1 MSTPATHLPDS
12 APVSTPLRFVTAA
25 SLFDGHDAAINIM
38 RRLIQAQGTEVV
50 HLGHNRSVEDVVRA
64 ALQED
69 ADAIALSSYQG
80 GHVEYFKYMVDM
92 LRERNAGHIRVF
104 GGGGGTITPEEI
116 RELQEYGVERIYHPN
131 DGMHMGLVAMIED
144 VVRRAAHARNSGL
157 ATRNP
162 GQLAN
167 LSLDDEIG
175 VGRMLSAL
183 EDGLFSEAEL
193 VVLRKQW
200 ASPLVHGSRVPG
212 PGSRLPPVIGITGT
226 GGAGKSSVTDELL
239 NRFLQ
244 HFPAMRI
251 GVIAVDPTRR
261 RTGGALLGDRIRMN
275 SLRSKRVFMRS
286 MATRRQHV
294 ATNEVLRDCIAFMKG
309 VGFDLIIVETAGI
322 GQSDSEIVDLV
333 DFPVYVMT
341 SDYGAAS
348 QLEKIDMI
356 DFAELIVLNKYD
368 RRGAEDA
375 LRDVRKQWKRNRVAF
390 QTADEDVPVYP
401 TIASQFNDPGIT
413 WMFVNLCRLLREKLG
428 VGSGSG
434 SDDQGAGLAPPAVVG
449 GTSVASSSPTAAG
462 RKKLATK
469 VPPTL
474 ITSAAAAH
482 SGTASAANDADG
494 TSEFAAGAATSRCSF
509 TPTTDTALK
518 EPRATVLIP
527 GQRVRYLAEIAE
539 QGRAINKAIETQ
551 SEIADRAQSYWQ
563 SLRDLDDPA
572 LPTALDTY
580 PPAALVF
587 YANAA
592 ARSAGAAPRS
602 SSSYADFPTCGDR
615 RYGVP
620 ERRTTRFQ
628 WEVRRD
634 ESAEA
639 KAQSEGGPR
648 TAAVSPKAAIT
659 ADRTLVTLRQRYNA
673 AIASLSPE
681 ALSQLRAWPER
692 LKSITDEFTE
702 YQVRDKAIRVE
713 NYRDSLSHQKIPKIA
728 APTYRSW
735 GELLTFL
742 GKENLPGFYP
752 YTGGVYPYRRSGED
766 PIRMFA
772 GEGTPERT
780 NRRFHYLSVGQ
791 PAARL
796 STAFDSVT
804 LYGEDPAER
813 PDIFGKIGN
822 SGVSIAT
829 LDDMKKLY
837 SGFDL
842 CAPTTSVSMTINGPA
857 PMILAMFMNTAIDQ
871 QVEKYLREDES
882 RWSDAQAKIKT
893 FFDGRP
899 RPEYSGTLPQ
909 TNDGLGLALLGIT
922 GDQLVEP
929 EVYENIKANTLS
941 TVRGTVQADILKED
955 QAQNTCIFSTEF
967 ALRMMGDIQQYFVD
981 QKVRNFYS
989 VSISGYHIAEAGA
1002 NPISQLAFTLS
1013 NGFTIVEYYLARGM
1027 HIDDFAPNLSFFFSN
1042 GMDPEYTVIGRVARR
1057 IWARAMRERYGA
1069 APRSQ
1074 MMKYHIQTSGR
1085 SLHAQEIQF
1094 NDIRTTLQ
1102 ALYALFDNCNSLH
1115 TNAYDEA
1122 ITTPTE
1128 ESVRRAVA
1136 IQMIINKELGLNF
1149 CENPWQGSF
1158 IVDKLTDI
1166 VEEAV
1171 YKEFEA
1177 ISERGGVLGAM
1188 DTMYQRGKIQEES
1201 MYYEHKKHD
1210 GSLPLVGVNTFLPK
1224 EHAGD
1229 IVTEIE
1235 LIRSTPDEKGQQITN
1250 VKAYQENRNGLPH
1263 NPFVLTE
1270 PKAKAPTQQA
1280 NLSKDERASEPTA
1293 SGTRN
1298 LTFLQQTARARQN
1311 VFTALMEAVK
1321 THSLGQISH
1330 ALYDVGGEYRR
1341 NM

>member
-1 MSTPATHLPDS
+1 MSSPAQLVATQDQV
-12 APVSTPLRFVTAA
+12 ANTAPLRFVTAA

-38 RRLIQAQGTEVV
+38 RRLIQAQGAEVI

-92 LRERNAGHIRVF
+92 LRERGAGHVRVF

-116 RELQEYGVERIYHPN
+116 AELQAYGVERIYHPN

-144 VVRRAAHARNSGL
+144 VVRRA
-157 ATRNP
+157 
-162 GQLAN
+162 GQGRRQRDENRAP
-167 LSLDDEIG
+167 LSAAQPALDDEIG
-175 VGRMLSAL
+175 IGRMLTAIESGDYTDTDLAQ
-183 EDGLFSEAEL
+183 
-193 VVLRKQW
+193 LRKDW
-200 ASPLVHGSRVPG
+200 NASDPRFALSGRG
-212 PGSRLPPVIGITGT
+212 APVIGITGT

-239 NRFLQ
+239 NRFLAS
-244 HFPAMRI
+244 FPDMRMA
-251 GVIAVDPTRR
+251 VISVDPTRR

-275 SLRSKRVFMRS
+275 SLRSPRVFMRS

-294 ATNEVLRDCIAFMKG
+294 ATNIVLKDCIAFLKG
-309 VGFDLIIVETAGI
+309 LGYDLVIVETAGI

-333 DFPVYVMT
+333 DFPMYVMT
-341 SDYGAAS
+341 SDFGAPS
-348 QLEKIDMI
+348 QLEKIDML
-356 DFAELIVLNKYD
+356 DYAELVVLNKFD
-368 RRGAEDA
+368 KRGAEDA

-390 QTADEDVPVYP
+390 QMKDEDVPVFP
-401 TIASQFNDPGIT
+401 TIASQFNDPGVS
-413 WMFVNLCRLLREKLG
+413 WMFVSLCRLLAAKMGIGNRE
-428 VGSGSG
+428 SGIAA
-434 SDDQGAGLAPPAVVG
+434 SDRCDFSPEID
-449 GTSVASSSPTAAG
+449 TS
-462 RKKLATK
+462 
-469 VPPTL
+469 
-474 ITSAAAAH
+474 
-482 SGTASAANDADG
+482 
-494 TSEFAAGAATSRCSF
+494 
-509 TPTTDTALK
+509 LK

-539 QGRAINKAIETQ
+539 QGRSINAAIESQ
-551 SEIADRAQSYWQ
+551 AQIADRAQSYWQ
-563 SLRDLDDPA
+563 SLRDLDDAA
-572 LPTALDTY
+572 LPRALDLY
-580 PPAALVF
+580 AVEAL
-587 YANAA
+587 AEGDD
-592 ARSAGAAPRS
+592 RSL
-602 SSSYADFPTCGDR
+602 
-615 RYGVP
+615 
-620 ERRTTRFQ
+620 
-628 WEVRRD
+628 
-634 ESAEA
+634 
-639 KAQSEGGPR
+639 K
-648 TAAVSPKAAIT
+648 
-659 ADRTLVTLRQRYNA
+659 TLRQRYNDA
-673 AIASLSPE
+673 VQSLSSE
-681 ALSQLRAWPER
+681 GLKLLRGWPAR
-692 LKSITDEFTE
+692 LKSVTDEFTE
-702 YQVRDKAIRVE
+702 YQVRDKTIRVG

-728 APTYRSW
+728 APNYRSW
-735 GELLTFL
+735 GELLVFL
-742 GKENLPGFYP
+742 QKENLPGYYP
-752 YTGGVYPYRRSGED
+752 YTGGVYPYRRTGED

-780 NRRFHYLSVGQ
+780 NRRFHYLSVGL

-804 LYGEDPAER
+804 LYGEDPAVR

-822 SGVSIAT
+822 SGVNIAT

-857 PMILAMFMNTAIDQ
+857 PIILAMFMNTAIDQ
-871 QVEKYLREDES
+871 QVEKYLREDGARWDAARATIERLYQGRS
-882 RWSDAQAKIKT
+882 RPQY
-893 FFDGRP
+893 GGML
-899 RPEYSGTLPQ
+899 PEG
-909 TNDGLGLALLGIT
+909 NEGLGLGLLGVT
-922 GDQLVEP
+922 GNQVVDAET
-929 EVYENIKANTLS
+929 YERIKAKTLA

-981 QKVRNFYS
+981 RNVRNFYS

-1027 HIDDFAPNLSFFFSN
+1027 KIDDFAPNLSFFFSN

-1069 APRSQ
+1069 DSRSQ

-1149 CENPWQGSF
+1149 NENPWQGSF
-1158 IVDKLTDI
+1158 VVDQLTDI

-1201 MYYEHKKHD
+1201 LYYEHKKHD
-1210 GSLPLVGVNTFLPK
+1210 GSLPLIGVNTFLPK
-1224 EHAGD
+1224 DHGGD
-1229 IVTEIE
+1229 IVTQIE
-1235 LIRSTPDEKGQQITN
+1235 LIRSTEAEKGQQIEN
-1250 VKAYQENRNGLPH
+1250 VAGYQRNRNDYAEDGLKP
-1263 NPFVLTE
+1263 L
-1270 PKAKAPTQQA
+1270 QA
-1280 NLSKDERASEPTA
+1280 AARER
-1293 SGTRN
+1293 R
-1298 LTFLQQTARARQN
+1298 N
-1311 VFTALMEAVK
+1311 VFESLIDAVK

>member
-1 MSTPATHLPDS
+1 MSTTASSIPAIAPAT
-12 APVSTPLRFVTAA
+12 TPLRFVTAA

-38 RRLIQAQGTEVV
+38 RRLIQSQGAEVI

-92 LRERNAGHIRVF
+92 LRERGASHIRVF

-116 RELQEYGVERIYHPN
+116 RELQAYGVERIYHPN
-131 DGMHMGLVAMIED
+131 DGMHMGLVQMIED
-144 VVRRAAHARNSGL
+144 VVRRTATGRDSSFAIRDSQERAAGM
-157 ATRNP
+157 P
-162 GQLAN
+162 
-167 LSLDDEIG
+167 SLDDEIG
-175 VGRMLSAL
+175 IGRVLSAI
-183 EDGLFSEAEL
+183 EDGAFSEAEL
-193 VVLRKQW
+193 AMLRKIW
-200 ASPLVHGSRVPG
+200 AKRVTESRITNHESQRPAT
-212 PGSRLPPVIGITGT
+212 PVVGITGT

-239 NRFLQ
+239 NRFLAA
-244 HFPAMRI
+244 FPQMRI
-251 GVIAVDPTRR
+251 AVISVDPTRR

-275 SLRSKRVFMRS
+275 SLRSRRVYMRS

-294 ATNEVLRDCIAFMKG
+294 ATNAVLRDCIAFLKG
-309 VGFDLIIVETAGI
+309 LDYDLVIVETAGI

-333 DFPVYVMT
+333 DFPMYVMT
-341 SDYGAAS
+341 SEYGAAS
-348 QLEKIDMI
+348 QLEKIDML
-356 DFAELIVLNKYD
+356 DYAELIALNKYD

-390 QTADEDVPVYP
+390 QVPDEQVPVYP
-401 TIASQFNDPGIT
+401 TIASQFNDPGVS
-413 WMFVNLCRLLREKLG
+413 WMFVNLCRLLREKLH
-428 VGSGSG
+428 VGHGRCNFEPSL
-434 SDDQGAGLAPPAVVG
+434 D
-449 GTSVASSSPTAAG
+449 TS
-462 RKKLATK
+462 
-469 VPPTL
+469 
-474 ITSAAAAH
+474 
-482 SGTASAANDADG
+482 
-494 TSEFAAGAATSRCSF
+494 
-509 TPTTDTALK
+509 LK

-527 GQRVRYLAEIAE
+527 GARVRYLAEIAE
-539 QGRAINKAIETQ
+539 QGRAINASIRKQ
-551 SEIADRAQSYWQ
+551 ADAASRAQSYWQ
-563 SLRDLDDPA
+563 SLRDIGEDA
-572 LPTALDTY
+572 L
-580 PPAALVF
+580 PAALGI
-587 YANAA
+587 YA
-592 ARSAGAAPRS
+592 SADIAPGAV
-602 SSSYADFPTCGDR
+602 DDR
-615 RYGVP
+615 
-620 ERRTTRFQ
+620 
-628 WEVRRD
+628 
-634 ESAEA
+634 A
-639 KAQSEGGPR
+639 
-648 TAAVSPKAAIT
+648 
-659 ADRTLVTLRQRYNA
+659 LLTLRQRYNDA
-673 AIASLSPE
+673 VQSLTNDN
-681 ALSQLRAWPER
+681 LKLLRDWPER
-692 LKSITDEFTE
+692 LKSITDEHFTYE
-702 YQVRDKAIRVE
+702 VRGKQITGD
-713 NYRDSLSHQKIPKIA
+713 NYRTSLSHQQIPKIA
-728 APTYRSW
+728 APTYTSW
-735 GELLTFL
+735 GELLVFL
-742 GKENLPGFYP
+742 GKENLPGSYP
-752 YTGGVYPYRRSGED
+752 YTAGVYPYRRSGED

-804 LYGEDPAER
+804 LYGEDPAPR
-813 PDIFGKIGN
+813 PDIHGKIGN
-822 SGVSIAT
+822 SGVNIPT

-857 PMILAMFMNTAIDQ
+857 PMLLAMFMNTAVDQ
-871 QVEKYLREDES
+871 QVELYLQEDPQ
-882 RWSDAQAKIKT
+882 RWAQAQAKIDAW
-893 FFDGRP
+893 FDGKPRP
-899 RPEYSGTLPQ
+899 RYHGDLPP
-909 TNDGLGLALLGIT
+909 TNNGLGLKLLGIT
-922 GDQLVEP
+922 GDQLLDADT
-929 EVYENIKANTLS
+929 YARIRARTLA

-967 ALRMMGDIQQYFVD
+967 ALRMMGDIQQFFVD
-981 QKVRNFYS
+981 NNVRNFYS

-1027 HIDDFAPNLSFFFSN
+1027 KVDDFAPNLSFFFSN

-1069 APRSQ
+1069 NERSQ

-1201 MYYEHKKHD
+1201 MYYEHRKHD

-1224 EHAGD
+1224 EHGGD
-1229 IVTEIE
+1229 IVTQIE
-1235 LIRSTPDEKGQQITN
+1235 LIRSTPEEKNQQIDN
-1250 VKAYQENRNGLPH
+1250 VARYQALRNPLAGGASPSSGDDGLRR
-1263 NPFVLTE
+1263 L
-1270 PKAKAPTQQA
+1270 QA
-1280 NLSKDERASEPTA
+1280 
-1293 SGTRN
+1293 
-1298 LTFLQQTARARQN
+1298 TARERRN
-1311 VFTALMEAVK
+1311 VFAALMDAVK